1 MGTILFLPIDID
13 LSTLSFIQKDR
24 SVQLTDFNPYWDS
37 TPIDQSSIIEN
48 KFYKILNQLP
58 FVKIT
63 TMTHKIQQKAVG
75 KHVDVYPSM
84 KFAPGEFEH
93 IKANEPCGY
102 RLVLKGKKD
111 SLEIFDGEQWITAK
125 IPDVPCCYL
134 LNSTIG
140 HHRVKDDPDREI
152 IYIRGFV
159 DAIKHQQLIEKSLI
173 KYSNHV
179 ITIL

>member
-1 MGTILFLPIDID
+1 MSTILFLPIDID
-13 LSTLSFIQKDR
+13 LSTLSFTQKDR

-37 TPIDQSSIIEN
+37 TPIDQNSIIEN
-48 KFYKILNQLP
+48 RFYDILNQLP
-58 FVKIT
+58 FSKIT

-102 RLVLKGKKD
+102 RLVLKGKED
-111 SLEIFDGEQWITAK
+111 SLEIFDGSNWITA
-125 IPDVPCCYL
+125 ITPSVPCCYL
-134 LNSTIG
+134 LNSTVG
-140 HHRVKDDPDREI
+140 HHRVKDDPNREI

-159 DAIKHQQLIEKSLI
+159 NPERHKRLIEKSLE
-173 KYSNHV
+173 KYQDHA
-179 ITIL
+179 ITLL